1 MKTVAIIS
9 VITFVLIF
17 GGVTMIGTQLGNAV
31 PTAPTPHLAAE
42 DYEAAERVF
51 ADLARE
57 RDRIQRQRED
67 LVDLQQQAAVQE
79 KILDR
84 SRRRLEAVI
93 AELDAKQSVYLEE
106 RERSATHLARMY
118 EAMKPGQAA
127 SIMAALESELVL
139 EIMVRMKERQA
150 ARILARMDPGYA
162 AGISTSLSA
171 YGSDR

>member
-17 GGVTMIGTQLGNAV
+17 GGVTMIGTQLGNAD

-84 SRRRLEAVI
+84 SRRRVEAVI

-118 EAMKPGQAA
+118 EAMKPEQAA

-139 EIMVRMKERQA
+139 EILVRMKERQA